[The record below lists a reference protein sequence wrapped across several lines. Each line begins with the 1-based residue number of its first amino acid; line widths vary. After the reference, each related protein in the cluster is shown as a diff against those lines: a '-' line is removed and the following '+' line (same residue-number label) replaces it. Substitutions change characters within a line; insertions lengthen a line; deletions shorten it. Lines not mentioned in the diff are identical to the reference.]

1 MASSIDRVKQSI
13 RERLEEL
20 EAERDQLMRALEAL
34 TGPGGASVG
43 GRRARSAGSRAG
55 TAGAGGRGGRA
66 ADKRAA
72 GRRAPRGQRRQQVI
86 DVLNG
91 RELGPS
97 AIARE
102 IGDVNPTQISGLLRQ
117 LASEGV
123 VARTAGGAWMLTAAT
138 QHEQNVGGAAAGE
151 QVDDV
156 QAEHGTHEQNGAHE
170 QVF

>member
-20 EAERDQLMRALEAL
+20 DVERDQLLKALEAL
-34 TGPGGASVG
+34 SGPSASSSVG
-43 GRRARSAGSRAG
+43 GRRGRPAGSGSTRSSSAS
-55 TAGAGGRGGRA
+55 R

-72 GRRAPRGQRRQQVI
+72 GRRAPRGQRREQV
-86 DVLNG
+86 LAALQG
-91 RELGPS
+91 GEKGPS

-123 VARTAGGAWMLTAAT
+123 VAKSEDGKWRLASGGGNPSPDPAPAPAADPDPVPT
-138 QHEQNVGGAAAGE
+138 SPSPALSFPG
-151 QVDDV
+151 
-156 QAEHGTHEQNGAHE
+156 
-170 QVF
+170 